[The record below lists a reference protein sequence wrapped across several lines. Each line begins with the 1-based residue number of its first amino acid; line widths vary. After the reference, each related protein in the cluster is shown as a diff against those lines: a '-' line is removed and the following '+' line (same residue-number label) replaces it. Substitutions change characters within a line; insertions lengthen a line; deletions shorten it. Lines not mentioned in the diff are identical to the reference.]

1 MFINKQIDFK
11 KEAIDL
17 IHKLYSD
24 KNIDQELLGEIE
36 EYGLDGNEVKKLLN
50 NYFKLKSS
58 FKNEVSVPDKLI
70 PYFIV
75 KSNTIPVLNRLYVKY
90 INSEKLDHK
99 IFINR
104 FFETDLAFKEDYSE
118 TLDFNDILN
127 IINGLDMDDKDK
139 LTLISLYTG
148 GEELFLEIMECV
160 EKSAVIYQKYYHF
173 VEEEVMEFYNII
185 QDTDTLPTLLND
197 FFKGEGIYQNSTTE
211 INISISDYSYIF
223 HKTMDNKRY
232 IYVGYLVF
240 KFTNL
245 IKNKNND
252 EEEALNVI
260 KSLSDSTRYKIL
272 KILSLKQTYGSDIAS
287 QLGLS
292 AATINHHLNI
302 LVNNYLLKMVI
313 DPNDNKKIY
322 YEINKTRLNQVL
334 NTIRSNLL

>member
-104 FFETDLAFKEDYSE
+104 FFESDLAFKEDYSE

-148 GEELFLEIMECV
+148 
-160 EKSAVIYQKYYHF
+160 
-173 VEEEVMEFYNII
+173 
-185 QDTDTLPTLLND
+185 
-197 FFKGEGIYQNSTTE
+197 
-211 INISISDYSYIF
+211 
-223 HKTMDNKRY
+223 
-232 IYVGYLVF
+232 
-240 KFTNL
+240 
-245 IKNKNND
+245 
-252 EEEALNVI
+252 
-260 KSLSDSTRYKIL
+260 
-272 KILSLKQTYGSDIAS
+272 
-287 QLGLS
+287 
-292 AATINHHLNI
+292 
-302 LVNNYLLKMVI
+302 
-313 DPNDNKKIY
+313 
-322 YEINKTRLNQVL
+322 
-334 NTIRSNLL
+334 